1 MAQHT
6 MSVLAAQWISHH
18 SSMRPPMRH
27 DMKKNTN
34 SETNNQLMYT
44 MGP

>member
-1 MAQHT
+1 
-6 MSVLAAQWISHH
+6 
-18 SSMRPPMRH
+18 MRPPMRH